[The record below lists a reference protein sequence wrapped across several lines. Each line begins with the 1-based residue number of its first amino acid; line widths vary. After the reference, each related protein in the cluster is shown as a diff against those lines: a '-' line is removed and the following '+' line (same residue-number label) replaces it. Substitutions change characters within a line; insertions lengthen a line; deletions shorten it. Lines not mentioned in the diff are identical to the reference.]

1 MNYPAPSASFAV
13 QFFAQV
19 RACEGA
25 AATYGLASTD
35 HPPACLVQGD
45 KERELGLPISP
56 LFDRQ
61 KPGAS
66 KSQIG
71 FFGERLMSCWSLL

>member
-1 MNYPAPSASFAV
+1 VQQLRLGQHRPPA
-13 QFFAQV
+13 
-19 RACEGA
+19 C
-25 AATYGLASTD
+25 L
-35 HPPACLVQGD
+35 PPACLVQGD

-71 FFGERLMSCWSLL
+71 FFGERLMSCWSLP